1 MSFST
6 ILKRPKKFFK
16 RRSLSL
22 QKARVVREIW
32 RRLTI
37 LTVVTFFGTVTP
49 DNFFKDICDFLDSY
63 HKAIDELEDEKIK
76 AEKARKREEEEEK
89 KAKKKEEMQKA
100 KDAKVWLCGHE

>member
-1 MSFST
+1 MVRGFWGTGFDGFDSFD
-6 ILKRPKKFFK
+6 I
-16 RRSLSL
+16 
-22 QKARVVREIW
+22 
-32 RRLTI
+32 
-37 LTVVTFFGTVTP
+37 FGIVTP

-100 KDAKVWLCGHE
+100 KEAKV